1 MLLCRSYKSK
11 ISLFIFWVIWSKKF
25 FFLHGCRYRFRFRAL
40 MRRQHETLMQRLR
53 CREWDGMRSLRR
65 DETNK
70 KQQKKK
76 RRSKVGEDE
85 WENLF
90 WESSINQCNH
100 THEIYDTKR
109 RLVSSENENIDLKIK
124 LHFLCGELKAPTLR
138 FQNVGCLSTSKK
150 KIISYLFGAAAYKRY
165 IILYILFFSAL
176 LFLLGRSTSYKFRAY
191 TQSGPMHGKRWTLN
205 VSIGKESLV
214 SFFRVRWR
222 QANGEK

>member
-1 MLLCRSYKSK
+1 MAVDTDFVSEL
-11 ISLFIFWVIWSKKF
+11 WW
-25 FFLHGCRYRFRFRAL
+25 GGN
-40 MRRQHETLMQRLR
+40 MRRSCKDYVAESGTGREAWEETKLIRNSR
-53 CREWDGMRSLRR
+53 
-65 DETNK
+65 
-70 KQQKKK
+70 KK

-138 FQNVGCLSTSKK
+138 FQNVGWLSSSRK

-176 LFLLGRSTSYKFRAY
+176 LFLLGRSTS
-191 TQSGPMHGKRWTLN
+191 
-205 VSIGKESLV
+205 
-214 SFFRVRWR
+214 
-222 QANGEK
+222 